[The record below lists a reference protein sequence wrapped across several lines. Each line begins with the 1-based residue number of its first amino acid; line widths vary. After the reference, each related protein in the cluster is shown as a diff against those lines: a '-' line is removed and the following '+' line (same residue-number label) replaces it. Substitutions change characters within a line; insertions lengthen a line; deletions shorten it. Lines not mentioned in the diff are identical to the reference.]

1 MSNSLL
7 SQIIEYINNSK
18 FHESEQLAW
27 ELYNKNK
34 TDFNVIKTL
43 ALTLLLQNKYNGSLD
58 FYLKAEKINSNDF
71 DVINNI
77 AHLYLKIEEFEKS
90 FIYANSAHKLKEEA
104 YQPFITS
111 VSYTHLTLP
120 TI

>member
-7 SQIIEYINNSK
+7 SQIIDNINNSK

-34 TDFNVIKTL
+34 NDFNVIKTL
-43 ALTLLLQNKYNGSLD
+43 ALTLLLQNKYNGSID
-58 FYLKAEKINSNDF
+58 FYLKAEKINSDDF

-90 FIYANSAHKLKEEA
+90 FNFIEA
-104 YQPFITS
+104 S
-111 VSYTHLTLP
+111 
-120 TI
+120 TIPSSG